1 VLRRRKDAAIA
12 AMPAATGAPS
22 TGGQAQGAGKPAPAA
37 TPTPSPTPGLLK
49 RVLGVLGELPWA
61 KLRPRMPDL
70 KKAFGPFLMF
80 LVVGLMIA
88 YAMVLQAI
96 SPSTSGREISV
107 TKAYKAAEEGRISRA
122 VFKEQDANLLLRIAD
137 PTKSAPAP
145 VDPAA
150 PPPAPAPAPA
160 AGATTTAPAP
170 PPTILIPGKVR
181 SYWLAYPSSDAAT
194 GELTDKLIT
203 GGADITHD
211 HQNSKKVLRFLAQF
225 LMPLLILAAVFGLFF
240 LIITGNAGTGGDIM
254 GFSKFASKVQRR
266 KKGTKG
272 AITFDNVAGNEE
284 SLVELQEVVD
294 YLMNPQQYAELGAR
308 APKGVLLCGPPGTGK
323 TLLAKAVAGE
333 AAVPFIQLSGSE
345 FVESL
350 VGVGAAR
357 VRSLFQQARD
367 LAPCIIFIDEL
378 DAAGRQRGAG
388 VGGGNDEREQTLNQL
403 LVEMDGFSSAAGIA
417 VLGATNRPDILD
429 PALLRPGR
437 FDRQIV
443 IDVPDV
449 KGRQA
454 ILKIHMKNRPIGE
467 DVDLEQIAKQVPGF
481 TGAELANIVNEAA
494 LLAVRQYRHEI
505 TQKDMEEAVDRV
517 LAGPER
523 RSHVLSQDEKLLIAY
538 HEAGHAVVARGAG
551 QTTGV
556 LKLSVVAR
564 GLQLGHA
571 STYSSAD
578 RLIQLDTELRAQ
590 LTTLLG
596 GLACERLVFGQMS
609 TGNAGDLEKAT
620 TLARKMV
627 ATWGM
632 SDKVGRVQVLNEGAV
647 FMGRDFASAS
657 HTSVD
662 ALNTVDA
669 ELQRVLNEAEAM
681 AYEIC
686 RANRK
691 VLDEIVGELLV
702 RETMVG
708 PELEPILAK
717 VKVLQPSMGAA
728 GLLRRPSNGGTTKRP
743 RRAVTTTKSVDVS
756 APAATTATLDGRA
769 DGHADGHLDV
779 TDDGHGDTQ
788 FGSSTTL
795 SEGRDT

>member
-1 VLRRRKDAAIA
+1 MLRRRKDAAIA

-22 TGGQAQGAGKPAPAA
+22 EPGKANTAKPAPAKTE
-37 TPTPSPTPGLLK
+37 TPPAKPGALK
-49 RVLGVLGELPWA
+49 RVLGLLGGLPWE
-61 KLRPRMPDL
+61 KLRPRFPDV

-80 LVVGLMIA
+80 LVVGLIIA
-88 YAMVLQAI
+88 YAIVLQAI
-96 SPSTSGREISV
+96 SPSTSGREISM
-107 TKAYKAAEEGRISRA
+107 TKVFKAAEQSLIGEA

-137 PTKSAPAP
+137 PPTSKPDPNYIPPEPPAEGT
-145 VDPAA
+145 
-150 PPPAPAPAPA
+150 PPPAANAP
-160 AGATTTAPAP
+160 TTVPAP
-170 PPTILIPGKVR
+170 PPTILEPGKVH

-194 GELTDKLIT
+194 GDLTEKLLA
-203 GGADITHD
+203 GGAEVSHD
-211 HQNSKKVLRFLAQF
+211 HQNSKKILRFLAQF

-240 LIITGNAGTGGDIM
+240 LIITGNAGGGGDIM

-272 AITFDNVAGNEE
+272 AITFDDVAGNEE

-294 YLMNPQQYAELGAR
+294 YLMNPEEYAELGAR

-449 KGRQA
+449 KGRKA
-454 ILKIHMKNRPIGE
+454 ILQIHMKGRPVDP
-467 DVDLEQIAKQVPGF
+467 DVDLDQIAKQVPGF

-494 LLAVRQYRHEI
+494 LLAVRSHRHEI
-505 TQKDMEEAVDRV
+505 HQIDMEEAVDRV

-523 RSHVLSQDEKLLIAY
+523 RSHILSQDEKLLIAY

-578 RLIQLDTELRAQ
+578 RLIQLESELAAQ

-596 GLACERLVFGQMS
+596 GLACERLVFGQNS

-662 ALNTVDA
+662 ALNTVDS
-669 ELQRVLNEAEAM
+669 ELQRVLHEAETV

-686 RANRK
+686 KANRK
-691 VLDEIVGELLV
+691 VLDQIVAELLE

-708 PELEPILAK
+708 PELEPLLAN
-717 VKVLQPSMGAA
+717 VNVLRPAIGAA

-743 RRAVTTTKSVDVS
+743 RRSASAKSAGAASPAGVAVD
-756 APAATTATLDGRA
+756 TTAGA
-769 DGHADGHLDV
+769 HLDV
-779 TDDGHGDTQ
+779 TDGHFEGTV
-788 FGSSTTL
+788 GTTRL
-795 SEGRDT
+795 EDQDS